1 MRLRIITVG
10 ARQPGWVDEA
20 VADYLR
26 RFKSPWRVELLE
38 IEAASRSAAR
48 SAETAVQREGERVL
62 AALRDRERV
71 ILLDETGKSLST
83 RELAG
88 KLEDLARETPD
99 LALLIGGPDGHSAAV
114 RARAAA
120 SWSLSRLTLPH
131 GLARVLLVEQLYR
144 AHTLAS
150 GHPYHRD

>member
-48 SAETAVQREGERVL
+48 SAATAVQREGERVL

-99 LALLIGGPDGHSAAV
+99 LALLIGGPDGHAAAV

>member
-1 MRLRIITVG
+1 MRLRVITVG

-20 VADYLR
+20 VGEYLR
-26 RFKSPWRVELLE
+26 RFKAPWRVELLE
-38 IEAASRSAAR
+38 LEAAPRSASRSAEA
-48 SAETAVQREGERVL
+48 AVQREGERVL
-62 AALRDRERV
+62 AALRDRERM

-83 RELAG
+83 RELGAR
-88 KLEDLARETPD
+88 LEGLARESPD
-99 LALLIGGPDGHSAAV
+99 LALLIGGPDGHAAAV
-114 RARAAA
+114 RARAAE

-144 AHTLAS
+144 AQTLLR